1 MNNASPAEYEER
13 SMTTKNI
20 TERQYT
26 LDADLRDFIVSCL
39 TREHSESFLI
49 TVLHKVQARY
59 GYLSNDHMQ
68 EVAELLNVPA
78 STVSGVATFYHF
90 FRLKPQ
96 GKYKVNF
103 CLGTACYVRGIQDV
117 VDAFSSE
124 LGIGLGETTKDGL
137 FTLEGARCLGVC
149 GLAPVVMINDDVH
162 GKLTS
167 ASVPGIIADIRKKE
181 GA

>member
-1 MNNASPAEYEER
+1 MTKEKSIER
-13 SMTTKNI
+13 K
-20 TERQYT
+20 YT
-26 LDADLRDFIVSCL
+26 LEAELKDFIASCL

-49 TVLHKVQARY
+49 TVLHKIQARY
-59 GYLSNDHMQ
+59 GYLSREHMQ

-103 CLGTACYVRGIQDV
+103 CLGTACYVRGIQEV
-117 VDAFSSE
+117 VDAFKSE
-124 LGIGLGETTKDGL
+124 LGIDLGETTKDGL

-149 GLAPVVMINDDVH
+149 GLAPVVLINDDVH
-162 GKLTS
+162 GKLTA
-167 ASVPGIIADIRKKE
+167 ASVPGIIAGIRKSE
-181 GA
+181 IA